1 MVSLQTLEGY
11 FSPLPHEETVLIA
24 KPAPHW
30 SAPLLA
36 LAAGLLGMTAV
47 WATVATVTGSSQA
60 WLAVVTA
67 IDMALLLRLTGM
79 PAGPMRALAGASA
92 TLATCLASYW
102 LMAANQFA
110 SILGLP
116 PLESAWRLGPVLALE
131 MTRLGGGW
139 WDVMAIAFALIG
151 ISLWGCGQRER

>member
-1 MVSLQTLEGY
+1 M
-11 FSPLPHEETVLIA
+11 IA
-24 KPAPHW
+24 KPTPHW

-36 LAAGLLGMTAV
+36 LVAGLLGMTAV
-47 WATVATVTGSSQA
+47 WATVAAATGASQA

-79 PAGPMRALAGASA
+79 PAGPMRALAGGSA

-102 LMAANQFA
+102 LMASNQFA
-110 SILGLP
+110 SILGLT

-131 MTRLGGGW
+131 MTRLGSNR

-151 ISLWGCGQRER
+151 ITRWGYGQRSR